1 LRLLRLLVDEKLSA
15 GLPWPALRL
24 GGFLGNDTEG
34 GADYEQAVGDVVTGP
49 WANSLRWASTRRGPD
64 FQGERLVLGCGT
76 FERRDFTVR
85 LPPASAGGVELAVE
99 LSTSCPGVMN
109 FPHDPRMAVSG
120 EGQTTIPREAASDQD
135 MHVLATGRHAPRIL
149 VVDDHATIAGLMSQL
164 LSQRGYEVVTAAD
177 AEQAAAEVRRQA
189 PDLILSD
196 VKMPGKSGYE
206 LCREL
211 KADPATRLI
220 PFVLITGLSDSVDK
234 VRGIEAGAD
243 DFLNKPVLAEEL
255 TARVK
260 SLLRVKEFTDEL
272 ETADSVLCT
281 LGLAVESRDPYTEGH
296 CERLAARAADLGRH
310 LGLDTDSI
318 VALRRGGYLHDLGK
332 IAVPDAILKKG
343 TDLTLQ
349 EWEIMKVHPVTGENI
364 CKPLKSLR
372 LVLPIIRHH
381 HEHADG
387 SGYPDGLRS
396 GEIPLLSRVL
406 QVVDVYDALRTAR
419 PYKLALGHDEAAQTM
434 REEARQ
440 GLWDAELVNE
450 FFSMLVEKRS
460 VA

>member
-1 LRLLRLLVDEKLSA
+1 MR
-15 GLPWPALRL
+15 
-24 GGFLGNDTEG
+24 
-34 GADYEQAVGDVVTGP
+34 
-49 WANSLRWASTRRGPD
+49 
-64 FQGERLVLGCGT
+64 
-76 FERRDFTVR
+76 
-85 LPPASAGGVELAVE
+85 
-99 LSTSCPGVMN
+99 MN
-109 FPHDPRMAVSG
+109 FPRDSRPALSG
-120 EGQTTIPREAASDQD
+120 EARTTFPREAASDQD
-135 MHVLATGRHAPRIL
+135 MNGLLTRREAPRIL
-149 VVDDHATIAGLMSQL
+149 VVDDNASIAALMSQL
-164 LSQRGYEVVTAAD
+164 LTLRGYDVVTAEN
-177 AEQAAAEVRRQA
+177 AEQAEAEVRRNA

-211 KADPATRLI
+211 KEDPATRLI
-220 PFVLITGLSDSVDK
+220 PFVLITGLSDSSDK

-296 CERLAARAADLGRH
+296 CERLASRAADLGRH
-310 LGLDTDSI
+310 LGLDEDSI

-332 IAVPDAILKKG
+332 IAVPDEILKKG

-349 EWEIMKVHPVTGENI
+349 EWEIMKRHPGTGENI

-381 HEHADG
+381 HEHCDG
-387 SGYPDGLRS
+387 SGYPDGLRA
-396 GEIPLLSRVL
+396 GEIPLLPRVL

-419 PYKLALGHDEAAQTM
+419 PYKPALSHDKAAQTM
-434 REEARQ
+434 REEALQ
-440 GLWDAELVNE
+440 GLWDAELVSE
-450 FFSMLVEKRS
+450 FFSMLVEQRS